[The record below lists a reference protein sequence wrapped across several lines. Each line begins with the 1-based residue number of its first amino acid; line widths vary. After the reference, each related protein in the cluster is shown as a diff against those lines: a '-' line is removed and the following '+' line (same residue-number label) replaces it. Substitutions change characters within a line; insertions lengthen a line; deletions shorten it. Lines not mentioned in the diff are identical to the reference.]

1 MWARVRDDGEHDRA
15 LTGAGVSRHLLQ
27 NDMHAPPMPTA
38 VDAEGVWITDA
49 AGKRYLD
56 GCSGA
61 IVSNIGHGHPRVVET
76 ICDQAARV
84 TFAHRTAFTTEPLTQ
99 LADEL
104 CEYTGYDAAW
114 FVGSGS
120 EATEAAIQLA
130 VQFHRERGQRKR
142 TWFLS
147 FRRGYHGNTLG
158 GLSLSGNARRD
169 AVLNLVH
176 DFPSLP
182 EPYAFR
188 DQGDRS
194 DSEWTAEM
202 LATARLLFEK
212 HAKTLAGIVVEP
224 VGGAT
229 MGATVPPI
237 GYLQGLQQLCHEY
250 GGLFIA
256 DEVMT
261 GMGRCGTPMAAE
273 QLGVQP
279 DIAVMGKGLGAGY
292 TPIAAALISPRV
304 HEQLLAGSARIL
316 GGHTYAGNP
325 LSAATALAVLR
336 VVRDEGVLENAER
349 VAPRIAAGL
358 AEIQQRSDIVADA
371 RGLGMLQA
379 IELTADKASGR
390 APDPQGVLAREVA
403 ARSASNGLI
412 LYPTTGGVNDALIVA
427 PPLTITDDEVD
438 VLLEKL
444 AASLQA

>member
-1 MWARVRDDGEHDRA
+1 MSGR
-15 LTGAGVSRHLLQ
+15 LLQ
-27 NDMHAPPMPTA
+27 NDLNGPPMPTA
-38 VDAEGVWITDA
+38 VRAEGVWITDV

-61 IVSNIGHGHPRVVET
+61 IVSNIGHGHPRVVRA
-76 ICDQAARV
+76 ICDQASRL
-84 TFAHRTAFTTEPLTQ
+84 TFAHRTAFTTEPLRE
-99 LADEL
+99 LADAL
-104 CEYTGYDAAW
+104 CMFTGYDAAW

-130 VQFHRERGQRKR
+130 VQFHRERGDRKR

-182 EPYAFR
+182 EPYAYR
-188 DQGDRS
+188 DRGDRS
-194 DSEWTAEM
+194 DSEWTAGM

-212 HAKTLAGIVVEP
+212 YDKTLAGIVVEP

-229 MGATVPPI
+229 MGATVPPA
-237 GYLQGLQQLCHEY
+237 GYLPGLQELCDEF

-261 GMGRCGTPMAAE
+261 GMGRCGTAMAAE
-273 QLGVQP
+273 QFGVRP

-292 TPIAAALISPRV
+292 TPVAAALVSPRV
-304 HEQLLAGSARIL
+304 HEQLRAGSGRIL

-336 VVRDEGVLENAER
+336 VVREEGVLENAAR
-349 VAPRIAAGL
+349 VAPRLAAGL
-358 AEIQQRSDIVADA
+358 AEIQQRSDVVVDA

-379 IELTADKASGR
+379 IELSSDKATGR

-403 ARSASNGLI
+403 ARAAANGLI

-427 PPLTITDDEVD
+427 PPLTITDDEAD

-444 AASLQA
+444 ANTVRA

>member
-1 MWARVRDDGEHDRA
+1 MPGR
-15 LTGAGVSRHLLQ
+15 LLQ
-27 NDMHAPPMPTA
+27 NDINALPLPTA
-38 VDAEGVWITDA
+38 VHAEGVWITDS
-49 AGKRYLD
+49 AGRRYLD

-61 IVSNIGHGHPRVVET
+61 IVSNIGHGHPRVVRA
-76 ICDQAARV
+76 ICDQAAQV
-84 TFAHRTAFTTEPLTQ
+84 TFAHRSAFSTAPLVE

-104 CEYTGYDAAW
+104 CAFTRYDAAW

-130 VQFHRERGQRKR
+130 VQFHRERGDRKR
-142 TWFLS
+142 AWFLS

-176 DFPSLP
+176 DFPALP
-182 EPYAFR
+182 EPYAYR
-188 DQGDRS
+188 DRGERTEA
-194 DSEWTAEM
+194 EWTTDM
-202 LATARLLFEK
+202 LGTARLLFEK
-212 HAKTLAGIVVEP
+212 YAKTLAGIVIEP

-237 GYLQGLQQLCHEY
+237 GYLQGLQELCTEF

-273 QLGVQP
+273 QLGVEP

-292 TPIAAALISPRV
+292 TPIAATLISRRV
-304 HEQLLAGSARIL
+304 HETLGGGTGRIL

-336 VVRDEGVLENAER
+336 VVRDEDVIANGARMAER
-349 VAPRIAAGL
+349 LAAGL
-358 AEIQQRSDIVADA
+358 AAIECESDLVGDA
-371 RGLGMLQA
+371 RGLGMLRA
-379 IELTADKASGR
+379 IELVAHKGARTP
-390 APDPQGVLAREVA
+390 PDPQGVLAREVA
-403 ARSASNGLI
+403 ARSAANGLV
-412 LYPTTGGVNDALIVA
+412 LYPTTGGVNDALVIA
-427 PPLTITDDEVD
+427 PPLTIAADEVD
-438 VLLEKL
+438 VLLERL
-444 AASLQA
+444 AHTLQT